1 LPTSIRLK
9 IVSPCIEPA
18 GDGWLCEIKQPAR
31 CDHRRNGSLK
41 LLSRNVVDWTPL
53 FRSPSTTAL

>member
-18 GDGWLCEIKQPAR
+18 GDGWLCEIKHDGYRLVAIIAETAR
-31 CDHRRNGSLK
+31 SSC
-41 LLSRNVVDWTPL
+41 
-53 FRSPSTTAL
+53 